1 MLLNIAVGFLIPW
14 IFGAYL
20 YRKDKRFL
28 LLIGPLAS
36 VFTFILIDLGELFRV
51 WNLYPFEMDNS
62 IAAIPFCLG
71 IYPINASYMIYL
83 IHAKKIPQYGAILIF
98 SIVTT
103 IEEGLGLIVGRVIYD
118 KGWNIS
124 WTFISYLI
132 PYLIC
137 YYYYF
142 VLFKEKI
149 AFIEEK
155 EK

>member
-14 IFGAYL
+14 IFGTYL
-20 YRKDKRFL
+20 FRKDKRFM

-36 VFTFILIDLGELFRV
+36 VFTFIIIDFGEQFGV

-62 IAAIPFCLG
+62 IAALPFCLG
-71 IYPINASYMIYL
+71 LYPINASYMIYL
-83 IHAKKIPQYGAILIF
+83 IHTKKISQYWSVLIF
-98 SIVTT
+98 TFVTT
-103 IEEGLGLIVGRVIYD
+103 IEEGIGLIMGRVIYD
-118 KGWNIS
+118 NGWNIF

-137 YYYYF
+137 YYYYQ
-142 VLFKEKI
+142 VLLKGKT
-149 AFIEEK
+149 AFIEER